1 MDQKEALLILINHS
15 FLLSDRVK
23 TELAAKLNE
32 MSAKDVWNLGRF
44 LALEKKQSL
53 KANQKMIDS
62 LEEALR
68 SARAEKKP
76 S

>member
-1 MDQKEALLILINHS
+1 MDQKEALLTLINHS